1 MSPPVPAPGSFESP
15 PPRRHGH
22 EISRLEAF
30 SDAVFGFAATLLVV
44 SLDVPKTFAE
54 LLASL
59 QGFAAFALTFTALV
73 SIWAVHNSF
82 FRRYGLEDGV
92 TTVLNSALLF
102 VVLFYVYPLKF
113 VVTSFVAYFF
123 KIGQLT
129 DARIESAAQLAQM
142 FIVYGLGFV
151 AVFLCFA
158 LLYHHAWRR
167 RGELGLTLRE
177 AFDAL
182 GSCRQHLLIVA
193 VGLLS
198 VALAGT
204 GVGLRWGLP
213 GWVYCLIGPLSWA
226 HGAWNDKRRT
236 RLA

>member
-1 MSPPVPAPGSFESP
+1 MIRSV
-15 PPRRHGH
+15 RRRG
-22 EISRLEAF
+22 EEVSRLEAF

-44 SLDVPKTFAE
+44 SLDVPKTLAE
-54 LLASL
+54 LLVSL

-82 FRRYGLEDGV
+82 FRRYGLQDSA
-92 TTVLNSALLF
+92 TLVLNSVLLF

-113 VVTSFVAYFF
+113 VATSFVAYFF
-123 KIGQLT
+123 KIGERAETGIQST
-129 DARIESAAQLAQM
+129 VQLAQM

-158 LLYHHAWRR
+158 LLYRHAWRL
-167 RGELGLTLRE
+167 RGELQLSPDE

-182 GSCRQHLLIVA
+182 GSYRQHLLLVA

-198 VALAGT
+198 VALAAT
-204 GVGLRWGLP
+204 GFGLRWGVP

-226 HGAWNDKRRT
+226 LGVWKEKRRPT
-236 RLA
+236 SSSGTTSSTPPPR